1 VDVVLFGFV
10 NFKKLLDYVQE
21 YYPFFEYNCFVIL
34 KKYFN
39 NILDFHKWR
48 EIYCTH
54 PTNKKD
60 KPISLKDLFPP
71 QTPTLWMLNAEAAAR
86 PMLFSVMLNQ
96 SLPAITVKMSSQN
109 QLVENVKSPKEAPS
123 KLSIDLSLIL

>member
-39 NILDFHKWR
+39 NILVFFIIFMYVLCKIGKIGLIVW
-48 EIYCTH
+48 
-54 PTNKKD
+54 
-60 KPISLKDLFPP
+60 
-71 QTPTLWMLNAEAAAR
+71 
-86 PMLFSVMLNQ
+86 
-96 SLPAITVKMSSQN
+96 
-109 QLVENVKSPKEAPS
+109 
-123 KLSIDLSLIL
+123 LS